1 MKVNP
6 GIDDLRIFHG
16 VRAYGRAQSFNFN
29 RQLRQAEI
37 LRLADDNRE
46 GTELSL
52 KTQANLVRI
61 ISY

>member
-16 VRAYGRAQSFNFN
+16 VRAYGRAQSFN

>member
-1 MKVNP
+1 MNP

-29 RQLRQAEI
+29 RQAGI

-61 ISY
+61 ISF